1 MTENNLL
8 TELDQL
14 TAEPEEETEQ
24 SENTPTVV
32 VTEMNKKK
40 LAIKIKVLNSYKYIL
55 VYTVWEL
62 CGKI

>member
-1 MTENNLL
+1 MTENSLL
-8 TELDQL
+8 TELNQL

-62 CGKI
+62 WKI

>member
-8 TELDQL
+8 TELNQL

-24 SENTPTVV
+24 SENTHTVV

-62 CGKI
+62 WKI

>member
-55 VYTVWEL
+55 V
-62 CGKI
+62 

>member
-1 MTENNLL
+1 MFVTEKNLQ

-14 TAEPEEETEQ
+14 TTEPEEETEQ

-40 LAIKIKVLNSYKYIL
+40 LAIKIKVLNSGLYCI
-55 VYTVWEL
+55 VT
-62 CGKI
+62 I

>member
-1 MTENNLL
+1 MTEKNLQ
-8 TELDQL
+8 TELNQL
-14 TAEPEEETEQ
+14 TAEPEEETEK

-55 VYTVWEL
+55 FTILVLW
-62 CGKI
+62 

>member
-1 MTENNLL
+1 MTEKNLQ

-14 TAEPEEETEQ
+14 TVEAENESKD

-40 LAIKIKVLNSYKYIL
+40 LAIKIKVTNL
-55 VYTVWEL
+55 VHF
-62 CGKI
+62 